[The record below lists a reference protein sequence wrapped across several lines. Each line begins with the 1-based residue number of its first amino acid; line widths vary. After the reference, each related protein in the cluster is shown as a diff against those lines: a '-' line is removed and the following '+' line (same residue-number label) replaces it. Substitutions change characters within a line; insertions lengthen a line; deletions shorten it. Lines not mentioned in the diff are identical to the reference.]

1 MKSENSDNLIRILHV
16 VTYMG
21 RGGLETMIMN
31 YYRHIDRSKVQF
43 DFLVHRDF
51 KADYDDEIIK
61 LGGKIHRIPRLIP
74 WSHGYR
80 KSLNNFFRTHP
91 EYKIVHV
98 HQDCLSAII
107 LKAAKKYNVPVRIAH
122 SHSSNQDKNLKLLIK
137 LYYRRKIKKFSTDL
151 FACGKE
157 AGDWMFIGEKYQ
169 IIHNAIDSNL
179 YTYNEEKCKKVRREL
194 DIPNDVFV
202 IGHVGRFNT
211 VKNHSF
217 LLDIFSALKKYKK
230 DSILVLVGDGELRE
244 KIEKKATELGI
255 KDSIIF
261 TGVRSDVAD
270 IMQAM
275 DCFVFP
281 SLYEG
286 LPVTLIEAQA
296 AGLHCVVSEKVSV
309 ECNKT
314 GLVERVSLD
323 EPKEIWAEC
332 ILNKIGLNRQN
343 ATEMIKKAGYDIN
356 INVQQLQNYYLTKW
370 KKEV

>member
-1 MKSENSDNLIRILHV
+1 MKEESSNQPIRVLHV

-51 KADYDDEIIK
+51 KADYDDEITK
-61 LGGKIHRIPRLIP
+61 LGGTIYRIPRLIP
-74 WSHGYR
+74 WSYKYR
-80 KSLNNFFRTHP
+80 KSLNNFFKTHP
-91 EYKIVHV
+91 EYKIIHV
-98 HQDCLSAII
+98 HQDCLSSII

-157 AGDWMFIGEKYQ
+157 AGDWMFCGEKYQ
-169 IIHNAIDSNL
+169 VIHNAIDSGL
-179 YTYNEEKCKKVRREL
+179 YTYNEEQRRKVRKEL
-194 DIPNDVFV
+194 NIPDDIFV
-202 IGHVGRFNT
+202 IGHVGRFNI

-217 LLDIFSALKKYKK
+217 LLDIFSSLLKTKK
-230 DSILVLVGDGELRE
+230 ESMLVLVGDGELSGKMER
-244 KIEKKATELGI
+244 KAEELGI
-255 KDSIIF
+255 KEKVIF

-296 AGLHCVVSEKVSV
+296 AGLPCVVSENVSD

-314 GLVERVSLD
+314 DLIERVSLD
-323 EPKEIWAEC
+323 EPKNIWIKC
-332 ILNKIGLNRQN
+332 ILSKIGVIRQN
-343 ATEMIKKAGYDIN
+343 TNEMIKMAGYDITFN
-356 INVQQLQNYYLTKW
+356 AQQLQNFYLVKW

>member
-1 MKSENSDNLIRILHV
+1 MNAESSNHPIRVLHV

-31 YYRHIDRSKVQF
+31 YYRHMDRSKVQF

-61 LGGKIHRIPRLIP
+61 LGGKIHRLPRLIP
-74 WSHGYR
+74 WSCEYR
-80 KSLNNFFRTHP
+80 KSLNDFFKTHP

-98 HQDCLSAII
+98 HQDCLSSII
-107 LKAAKKYNVPVRIAH
+107 LKAAKKNNVPVRIAH
-122 SHSSNQDKNLKLLIK
+122 SHNSNQDKNLKYLVK
-137 LYYRRKIKKFSTDL
+137 LYYKRKIKNFSTDL

-157 AGDWMFIGEKYQ
+157 AGDWMFSGEKYQ
-169 IIHNAIDSNL
+169 VIHNAIDSNL
-179 YTYNEEKCKKVRREL
+179 YICNIEQRKKVRIEWN
-194 DIPNDVFV
+194 IPEDVFL
-202 IGHVGRFNT
+202 IGHVGRFNA

-217 LLDIFSALKKYKK
+217 LLDIFTALKKVKEE
-230 DSILVLVGDGELRE
+230 SMLVLVGDGELRE
-244 KIEKKATELGI
+244 KMEKKAAELGI
-255 KDSIIF
+255 ADSVIF

-270 IMQAM
+270 IMKAM

-296 AGLHCVVSEKVSV
+296 AGLPCVVSENVSN
-309 ECNKT
+309 ECDKT
-314 GLVERVSLD
+314 GLVERVSL
-323 EPKEIWAEC
+323 KESKDIWAKC
-332 ILNKIGLNRQN
+332 ILNQIGFNRQN
-343 ATEMIKKAGYDIN
+343 TNEMIKKAGYDIN
-356 INVQQLQNYYLTKW
+356 VNAQQLQNFYLDKW